1 MMLIVDKNEQDTAPD
16 IVQSLKNR
24 FTQVIVA
31 NLPHRE
37 FGGISVTAGDINIPL
52 DDGNVLAI
60 ERKTPTDFLNSISN
74 GHIFHQIETMHAH
87 AKFVSLIITGKL
99 SYSPEDDTVIADR
112 RTTEW
117 SGVSVRAALREIQV
131 SNCFVEFCPVGEYPA
146 MIEEV
151 YKTCLSIISGKRGG
165 NIKNRI
171 VTFPPIDRRVEFIAQ
186 LPGVGLESATSLV
199 GFAGMMEGMPEEEIV
214 NLDGT
219 VTTWTPGTI
228 AQSLHWMSIMSQIDK
243 ESRPKGWT
251 GKRILTVRKFTG
263 LASNQYINI
272 NEEVS
277 DDEQ

>member
-16 IVQSLKNR
+16 VVQSLKNR
-24 FTQVIVA
+24 FTQVIIA

-87 AKFVSLIITGKL
+87 AKFVSVIITGKL

-112 RTTEW
+112 RNTEW
-117 SGVSVRAALREIQV
+117 KGVSVRAALREIQV
-131 SNCFVEFCPVGEYPA
+131 SNCFVEFCPMGEYPA
-146 MIEEV
+146 MVEEV
-151 YKTCLSIISGKRGG
+151 YKTCLSISSGKRGG

-171 VTFPPIDRRVEFIAQ
+171 VTFPPIDERIQFLAQ
-186 LPGVGLESATSLV
+186 LPSVGLESAESILKWS
-199 GFAGMMEGMPEEEIV
+199 AMMENNSDE
-214 NLDGT
+214 DGY
-219 VTTWTPGTI
+219 GTI
-228 AQSLHWMSIMSQIDK
+228 AHSLHWISIMSQIDK

-251 GKRILTVRKFTG
+251 GKRILTVRKFLG

-277 DDEQ
+277 DNEQ